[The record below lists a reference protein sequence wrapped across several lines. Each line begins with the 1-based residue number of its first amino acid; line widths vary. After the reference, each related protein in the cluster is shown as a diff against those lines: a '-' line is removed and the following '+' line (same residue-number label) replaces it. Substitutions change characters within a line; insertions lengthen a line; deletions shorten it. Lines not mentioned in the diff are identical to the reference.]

1 MSSCPSSTVTVETLP
16 VIAYQGVRVL
26 TTELLAQL
34 YGAEPI
40 NIQQNYANNKDRFVA
55 GKHFFKLEGEELK
68 EFKRL
73 GILDNIEDAYKFAA
87 RLTLWTERGAARHAK
102 ILDTDAAW
110 DVFEQLENAY
120 FNPREA
126 SPSSKIADPTLAAL
140 IQTAIEVDALKQ
152 QQAAIAL
159 HQADL
164 DRKTEILENRVQ
176 NVELQHRNGVPEGYL
191 SKKEAH
197 HLYGVGLSE
206 EIFECLLVKV
216 GVTSKRYMHIAEG
229 YKTPSTA
236 YLESEIQPA
245 VEMFLEDAV
254 QCSAV
259 FCMSPMLDGKR
270 FRYVKEAFSK
280 EDAA

>member
-1 MSSCPSSTVTVETLP
+1 MSSLTKAVTVETLP

-34 YGAEPI
+34 YGTDDK
-40 NIQQNYANNKDRFVA
+40 NIHMNFSNNVDRFVA

-73 GILDNIEDAYKFAA
+73 SCPNDIGSPLISPFA
-87 RLTLWTERGAARHAK
+87 RNLTLWTERGAARHAK

-120 FNPREA
+120 FNPRESA
-126 SPSSKIADPTLAAL
+126 SKPTDPIIGAL
-140 IQTAIEVDALKQ
+140 VHGLMEIDAIKQ
-152 QQAAIAL
+152 QNARMIQQ
-159 HQADL
+159 QADL
-164 DRKTEILENRVQ
+164 DRKTELLENRVQ
-176 NVELQHRNGVPEGYL
+176 NVELQHRNGVPDGYL

-236 YLESEIQPA
+236 YLEAEIQPA
-245 VEMFLEDAV
+245 VEAFLEDAV

-280 EDAA
+280 GEAA